1 MFNYLLNKFFRRPAL
16 KVCPFCGRPA
26 VRMQYKGLPENK
38 ALKQR
43 EGVLKGL
50 WYVGCPDYEHGNKC
64 EIHPAAS
71 WYKRLKDAERA
82 WNTRS
87 I

>member
-1 MFNYLLNKFFRRPAL
+1 MFNYLLNKFSRRPAL

-26 VRMQYKGLPENK
+26 VRMQHKGLLENK

-43 EGVLKGL
+43 EGALKGL

-64 EIHPAAS
+64 EVHPAAS
-71 WYKRLKDAERA
+71 WYNHLKDAEKA
-82 WNTRS
+82 WNTRCV
-87 I
+87 